1 MNTILEW
8 FTGNSDVVFELVM
21 ALILILE
28 IVVNLTPSDKDNSL
42 LLKIKNV
49 ISFLF
54 PNRRKGGGKH
64 ES

>member
-1 MNTILEW
+1 MNTIVAW
-8 FTGNSDVVFELVM
+8 FTENSDVVFELVV
-21 ALILILE
+21 ALVLILE
-28 IVVNLTPSDKDNSL
+28 IVVNLTPSDKDNSI

-49 ISFLF
+49 IAFLF

>member
-1 MNTILEW
+1 MNTILAW
-8 FTGNSDVVFELVM
+8 FTENSDVVFELVM

-28 IVVNLTPSDKDNSL
+28 IVVNLTPSDKDNSI

-49 ISFLF
+49 IAFLF

>member
-1 MNTILEW
+1 MNTILAW
-8 FTGNSDVVFELVM
+8 FTENSDVVFELVM

-28 IVVNLTPSDKDNSL
+28 IVVNLTPSDKDNSI

-49 ISFLF
+49 IAFLF
-54 PNRRKGGGKH
+54 PNRRKGGGNH

>member
-1 MNTILEW
+1 MNTILAW

-28 IVVNLTPSDKDNSL
+28 IVVNLTPSDKDNSI

-49 ISFLF
+49 IAFLF

>member
-8 FTGNSDVVFELVM
+8 FTDNSDVVFELVM

-28 IVVNLTPSDKDNSL
+28 IVVNLTPSDKDNSI

-49 ISFLF
+49 IAFLF

>member
-1 MNTILEW
+1 MNTILAW
-8 FTGNSDVVFELVM
+8 FTDNSDVVFELVM
-21 ALILILE
+21 ALIIILE
-28 IVVNLTPSDKDNSL
+28 IVVNLTPSDKDNSI

-49 ISFLF
+49 IAFLF